1 MLGNARA
8 FCFRFQSRVVAYKCL
23 NTPQPFLAIK
33 REINPAILPHATW
46 YFNLTTPGPLLSPG
60 QQPGEIGDRINTGC
74 RHPRLAAGHIRVGL
88 NGFSDFLSSSIFFF
102 IYFNLFRGRSLS
114 IRNIFWSPRDG
125 VRKILYLG
133 FLQRQR
139 IFGITTFPCV
149 IKLIK
154 KIIFESNQMSASTAL
169 TLEMNI
175 LRE

>member
-1 MLGNARA
+1 MVGNARA

-33 REINPAILPHATW
+33 REINPAILLHATW

-88 NGFSDFLSSSIFFF
+88 NGFSDFFF
-102 IYFNLFRGRSLS
+102 ILICFVEEGVYLFEIYFGGMVDRRLNCRYKKDPFSGFLRGR
-114 IRNIFWSPRDG
+114 
-125 VRKILYLG
+125 
-133 FLQRQR
+133 R